1 MVFISFFC
9 GLTGCVQN
17 GILAY
22 CTVYTLPRLFKTS
35 MWQFSKL
42 NCQVNNKNVDF
53 LKFRFVSKF
62 LILNVHEI
70 WIQIYFNISKYIKMH
85 LVLLCFS
92 GNKVKHNAL
101 WVQWSYTAHFDKCRS
116 SRYSMPTFAQY
127 IYCILQKTVREKA
140 CYSEHSHNLRTW
152 DFTETRN
159 GTEQEISQNYD
170 RGSVVLSC
178 SVLECRRRPEKY
190 NSKALYHRICDVWMR
205 SYWKKGFVPC
215 NSMNLKS
222 TENKNMFA

>member
-1 MVFISFFC
+1 MHYPSAYISQRALQVNQVIIR
-9 GLTGCVQN
+9 GYVQN

-101 WVQWSYTAHFDKCRS
+101 WVQWSYTAHFGKCRS
-116 SRYSMPTFAQY
+116 SRYSVPNFAQY
-127 IYCILQKTVREKA
+127 TYCILQKTVREKRA
-140 CYSEHSHNLRTW
+140 ILNIVTIWEL
-152 DFTETRN
+152 
-159 GTEQEISQNYD
+159 EISRKHETAQN
-170 RGSVVLSC
+170 
-178 SVLECRRRPEKY
+178 RRFPRT
-190 NSKALYHRICDVWMR
+190 M
-205 SYWKKGFVPC
+205 
-215 NSMNLKS
+215 
-222 TENKNMFA
+222 TEGV